1 MKACWVHYIEASLMK
16 AAFYNKHF
24 LSVNVVC
31 IMENTDISKIFDK
44 DTSELEA
51 FKGCHNEGRD
61 IYCH

>member
-1 MKACWVHYIEASLMK
+1 MK
-16 AAFYNKHF
+16 AAFNNKHF

-31 IMENTDISKIFDK
+31 IMENTDISKILDK

-61 IYCH
+61 IY